1 MIMDLR
7 ERKTKRAIKD
17 AFLQLRVKKPLE
29 RIRVKELSELAQ
41 ISKATFYLHYKDIYD
56 LSEQLRN
63 EVVQDIMGAVAL
75 NGTAPLDM
83 EKMAKLIKEISVPE
97 QITGYEYEV
106 EACDRAIAAG
116 LTECPEMPHAETLE
130 IMRQMDKIK
139 K

>member
-1 MIMDLR
+1 MDLR

-56 LSEQLRN
+56 LSEQLQN

>member
-1 MIMDLR
+1 
-7 ERKTKRAIKD
+7 
-17 AFLQLRVKKPLE
+17 
-29 RIRVKELSELAQ
+29 
-41 ISKATFYLHYKDIYD
+41 
-56 LSEQLRN
+56 
-63 EVVQDIMGAVAL
+63 MGAVAL
-75 NGTAPLDM
+75 NGAAPLDM

>member
-1 MIMDLR
+1 MDLR